1 VSSSISRDRTPE
13 SSTSQLVLD
22 EPAPASVVSESIRK
36 REERREEQSLADA
49 TLMDAA
55 AALDGASAAARG
67 ALATEAALTEALELP
82 AGSRLGNYVVEAC
95 IGRGAMASVYRAEHL
110 VLNKRVALK
119 VMAASLHASVEAR
132 QRFLREARAVAAIAH
147 PNVVSISDAGLMG
160 STPYL
165 VMELLEG
172 EDLEQH
178 LERRGPFS
186 GPALAALALPIVAAL
201 AAAHDAGV
209 IHRDL
214 KPGNIFLA
222 RTSDGQLVPKLLDFG
237 ISKFASAS
245 GPANLAMTAF
255 DQLMGSPLYLPPES
269 LQGSRELTARSDQYS
284 LGVVLY
290 ECITGQSPF
299 FREGL
304 VPLLNAIVEGSC
316 PAPRSLRPETPPALD
331 SAIRRAMSIDPG
343 QRFAHIR
350 ELGRALLPLADL
362 RSQHIWAPVFAPEAA
377 TVPALLGGR
386 ALSGVASGTD
396 TLPSGAAIPPP
407 SLRVPHW
414 APRSAFERTLRAL
427 AALREGRRWRVWGA
441 LALLVTGSALLG
453 LAIAH
458 VRAPAPPARVTTQE
472 VVVSQV
478 VVSQV
483 VEAVSPEPGAAAP
496 SEPAPARS
504 NSGGAEPGVE
514 ASAADSRVA
523 SAVRATARVAS
534 RRPRGDSDS
543 ELSKLFFSGAAS
555 DGAKPARPRRQR
567 PAKGAA
573 GRSDG
578 RSPVLINEAQLFD

>member
-1 VSSSISRDRTPE
+1 MPE
-13 SSTSQLVLD
+13 SATSQLVLD
-22 EPAPASVVSESIRK
+22 DPAPASAVSESTSMR
-36 REERREEQSLADA
+36 DA
-49 TLMDAA
+49 QGPAEPTLSDAPV
-55 AALDGASAAARG
+55 SP
-67 ALATEAALTEALELP
+67 EAAFTETPELP
-82 AGSRLGNYVVEAC
+82 PGSQLGNYVVEAC
-95 IGRGAMASVYRAEHL
+95 IGRGAMAGVYRAEHR

-119 VMAASLHASVEAR
+119 VMAASLHASAEAR
-132 QRFLREARAVAAIAH
+132 QRFLREARAVAAITH
-147 PNVVSISDAGLMG
+147 PNVVSISDAGVMD
-160 STPYL
+160 SRPYL

-186 GPALAALALPIVAAL
+186 GQALVALALPIVAAL

-222 RTSDGQLVPKLLDFG
+222 RTPDGQLVPKLLDFG

-245 GPANLAMTAF
+245 GPAHAAMTAF

-316 PAPRSLRPETPPALD
+316 PAPCSLRPETPPALD
-331 SAIRRAMSIDPG
+331 SAIRRAMSVDPR

-350 ELGRALLPLADL
+350 DLGRALLPLADL
-362 RSQHIWAPVFAPEAA
+362 RSQHIWAPVFAPEAGLL
-377 TVPALLGGR
+377 PAPPEAGLLPAWADAGA
-386 ALSGVASGTD
+386 ALGAIAVCESPASGTAMPA
-396 TLPSGAAIPPP
+396 TAARWPQRAWASGPRAA
-407 SLRVPHW
+407 
-414 APRSAFERTLRAL
+414 RAL

-441 LALLVTGSALLG
+441 VALLLTGSTLLG

-458 VRAPAPPARVTTQE
+458 VRAPAPPPRVILQE
-472 VVVSQV
+472 VVVSQR
-478 VVSQV
+478 
-483 VEAVSPEPGAAAP
+483 VEAESAGGATP
-496 SEPAPARS
+496 SSLALAS
-504 NSGGAEPGVE
+504 SGGAEPRLGVSGVDR
-514 ASAADSRVA
+514 SAAAQTGAPRAAAPVA
-523 SAVRATARVAS
+523 SASRAAARGAS
-534 RRPRGDSDS
+534 RRLRAGDSDS

-555 DGAKPARPRRQR
+555 DGGRPGRPRRE
-567 PAKGAA
+567 PAGKGAGA
-573 GRSDG
+573 RSEG
-578 RSPVLINEAQLFD
+578 RSPVLVHEAQRFD